1 MLALQHLSLLTPPVL
16 SCDYTSGTGI
26 CAHHPAGSSG
36 CLIPLPVTQLLGECH
51 LTATRTA
58 DSLAAGPHRP
68 YEALTIFHKTPI
80 ALPTYSAYCREG
92 PCCRKWD
99 SYAWQGCAGRW
110 SNPCCISAPLCCSS
124 RRSAP
129 ADRAQRRG
137 WWQHHTAFAWAWSL
151 NCCCWQFE
159 CCLPVIKRNV
169 LYGRPDKWGINQGF
183 IVSS

>member
-80 ALPTYSAYCREG
+80 ALPTYSAYCRKG
-92 PCCRKWD
+92 LAVGNGTPTLGR
-99 SYAWQGCAGRW
+99 GVLGAGATPAASRHP
-110 SNPCCISAPLCCSS
+110 SAAAHGAAPRRTVPSAGGDGSTTPRSHEHDRLTAAGDNLNAVCLLLKGMFFMADLIS
-124 RRSAP
+124 
-129 ADRAQRRG
+129 G
-137 WWQHHTAFAWAWSL
+137 
-151 NCCCWQFE
+151 E
-159 CCLPVIKRNV
+159 
-169 LYGRPDKWGINQGF
+169 
-183 IVSS
+183 